1 MSRSTGAL
9 LLAGALFAQAPI
21 ALTAAH
27 AQQGGGWFVPK
38 SSQPAADAT
47 PAPHHRA
54 ANAPARPEPA
64 PPPEQLQQEDA
75 QGAPGGQGQGPQ
87 VQAVLPLPPI
97 PPLAELPRSPPPPPA
112 VFGLI
117 SVPDVMRQSSAAQQV
132 EKVLGA
138 RRDKLNQEAQK
149 EQAAWRD
156 TQQQIQA
163 TAKGQTS
170 EQVQARVHAL
180 QARVQAAQKDF
191 RNRNRIIQD
200 AAQVAIGQIER
211 ELVQV
216 IKQVSAAHGMNF
228 VLHREQVALNMPE
241 FDITPQVVNQLNST
255 LPSVFIPAD
264 GVDPEELAKTGTYP
278 TTANPGPEPPA
289 PAVAPLATSPAP
301 APTPAAATR
310 K

>member
-9 LLAGALFAQAPI
+9 LLAGALLAQAPI

-27 AQQGGGWFVPK
+27 AQQSGGWFVPK

-47 PAPHHRA
+47 PASHRHA
-54 ANAPARPEPA
+54 ASAPVRQASA
-64 PPPEQLQQEDA
+64 PPPETLQPEDA
-75 QGAPGGQGQGPQ
+75 QGGPGGQAPGPQ

-97 PPLAELPRSPPPPPA
+97 PPLAELPRSPPPPAA

-149 EQAAWRD
+149 EQAGWRD

-163 TAKGQTS
+163 TAKGQTN
-170 EQVQARVHAL
+170 EQIQARVHAL

-216 IKQVSAAHGMNF
+216 IKQVAAAHGMNF
-228 VLHREQVALNMPE
+228 VLHREQIALNMPE

-289 PAVAPLATSPAP
+289 PAVAPAGPAP
-301 APTPAAATR
+301 AAAPAAAT
-310 K
+310 KK

>member
-9 LLAGALFAQAPI
+9 LLAGALLMQAPF
-21 ALTAAH
+21 LVPSAH
-27 AQQGGGWFVPK
+27 AQQNGGWFVPK
-38 SSQPAADAT
+38 SSQPAD
-47 PAPHHRA
+47 
-54 ANAPARPEPA
+54 APAASHRRAA
-64 PPPEQLQQEDA
+64 PPPRPVPEAVPVAMPVQDQQ
-75 QGAPGGQGQGPQ
+75 QGGDPQAQGPQ
-87 VQAVLPLPPI
+87 VQPVLPLPPI
-97 PPLAELPRSPPPPPA
+97 PSLSDLPKGNPPPA
-112 VFGLI
+112 AVYGII
-117 SVPDVMRQSSAAQQV
+117 SVPEVMHASSAAQQV

-138 RRDKLNQEAQK
+138 RRDKLNGDAQK
-149 EQAAWRD
+149 EQAAWRE

-163 TAKGQTS
+163 AAKGLSQD
-170 EQVQARVHAL
+170 QVQARVRAL

-191 RNRNRIIQD
+191 RNRNRVIQE

-216 IKQVSAAHGMNF
+216 IKQVSASHGMNF

-264 GVDPEELAKTGTYP
+264 GVDSEVLARSGTYP
-278 TTANPGPEPPA
+278 TTANPGPQAAA
-289 PAVAPLATSPAP
+289 PAAVQ
-301 APTPAAATR
+301 PTPVAAR

>member
-9 LLAGALFAQAPI
+9 LLAGALFAQAPL

-27 AQQGGGWFVPK
+27 AQQGSGWFVPK
-38 SSQPAADAT
+38 SSQPAPEAAGPVQHRRAQAAPIRQA
-47 PAPHHRA
+47 PAPT
-54 ANAPARPEPA
+54 PEPID
-64 PPPEQLQQEDA
+64 DA
-75 QGAPGGQGQGPQ
+75 QGGAPTGQAAGPQ
-87 VQAVLPLPPI
+87 VQPVLPLPPI
-97 PPLAELPRSPPPPPA
+97 PPLGELPKSPPPPAA

-138 RRDKLNQEAQK
+138 RRDKLNQDAQK
-149 EQAAWRD
+149 EQAGWRD
-156 TQQQIQA
+156 TQQQIQS
-163 TAKGQTS
+163 TKGQTN
-170 EQVQARVHAL
+170 EQLQGRVRAL
-180 QARVQAAQKDF
+180 QARVQTAQKDF

-278 TTANPGPEPPA
+278 TTANPGPQTPA
-289 PAVAPLATSPAP
+289 PVVAASAP
-301 APTPAAATR
+301 APAAAT
-310 K
+310 KK

>member
-9 LLAGALFAQAPI
+9 LLAGALLMQAPI
-21 ALTAAH
+21 LAPSAH
-27 AQQGGGWFVPK
+27 AQQNGGWFVPK
-38 SSQPAADAT
+38 SSQPADA
-47 PAPHHRA
+47 PAASHRRA
-54 ANAPARPEPA
+54 APPRQVPEAVPVA
-64 PPPEQLQQEDA
+64 MPVQDQQ
-75 QGAPGGQGQGPQ
+75 QGGDPQAQGPQ
-87 VQAVLPLPPI
+87 VQPVLPLPPI
-97 PPLAELPRSPPPPPA
+97 PSLSDLPKGSAPPPA
-112 VFGLI
+112 VFGII
-117 SVPDVMRQSSAAQQV
+117 SVPEVMHASSAAQQV

-138 RRDKLNQEAQK
+138 RRDKLNGDAQK
-149 EQAAWRD
+149 EQAAWRE

-163 TAKGQTS
+163 AAKGLSQD
-170 EQVQARVHAL
+170 QVQTRVRAL

-191 RNRNRIIQD
+191 RNRNRVIQE

-216 IKQVSAAHGMNF
+216 IKQVSASHGMNF

-264 GVDPEELAKTGTYP
+264 GVDSEVLARSGTYP
-278 TTANPGPEPPA
+278 TTANPGPQAAA
-289 PAVAPLATSPAP
+289 PAAVQ
-301 APTPAAATR
+301 PTPVSAR